1 MDGSTEE
8 ASLHLGTNKVD
19 IDVVVD
25 EGHLR
30 TNEVD
35 INVKSWDQQDAE
47 G

>member
-8 ASLHLGTNKVD
+8 VSLHLGTNKVD
-19 IDVVVD
+19 IDAVVD
-25 EGHLR
+25 EGRLG